1 MTLTQA
7 RTWPGLVLVTTP
19 LARTTFTLGLPLA
32 SFGSG
37 LRFASVK
44 NLVTPRATE
53 CRTTLPI
60 LLPSVSVNQRFPS
73 APAVISRGLLSLVGT
88 AYSMIDPVVLMRPI
102 LLAAFSVNHRL
113 PSGPAV
119 MPDSPGL
126 GVGTGYSII
135 APVVV
140 MRPMLLTLILSS
152 VNQRLPSGPAVMN
165 SGSLFGVGTAYSVI
179 APVVVILPM
188 LFPDS
193 SVNHRLPSGPEV
205 ISIGLLLVVGTA
217 YSMIAP
223 LTVILPILLPSSSVN
238 QRLPSG
244 PAVIPTGVLFGVGTG
259 YCINAKAAKTGC
271 TAGTS
276 SKSTMPNIAVIPN
289 DAILFVILLT
299 CLQYVSRREARQN
312 LTLPVSAD

>member
-44 NLVTPRATE
+44 NLVTPRATG

-60 LLPSVSVNQRFPS
+60 LLPSVSVNQRLPS
-73 APAVISRGLLSLVGT
+73 GPEVTSPRTSPARPDGVGAGYSVITPAVV
-88 AYSMIDPVVLMRPI
+88 I
-102 LLAAFSVNHRL
+102 LPSWLTLKLTSVNQRL
-113 PSGPAV
+113 PSGPTV
-119 MPDSPGL
+119 MPNGSL
-126 GVGTGYSII
+126 FGVGTGYSII

-140 MRPMLLTLILSS
+140 MRPMLLPDPS
-152 VNQRLPSGPAVMN
+152 VNQRFPSGPAVIS
-165 SGSLFGVGTAYSVI
+165 SGLLALVGT
-179 APVVVILPM
+179 
-188 LFPDS
+188 
-193 SVNHRLPSGPEV
+193 E
-205 ISIGLLLVVGTA
+205 